1 MEKALWPSQ
10 TEILKSLPR
19 QQTQGDENEY
29 AQNQNIQIAYLL
41 PEEIMGHEQNNQP
54 QNDKEQQM
62 SDEIAQLDGVVETMM
77 SELTELREYKKTSR
91 ETQKKLKEK
100 IDT

>member
-1 MEKALWPSQ
+1 
-10 TEILKSLPR
+10 
-19 QQTQGDENEY
+19 
-29 AQNQNIQIAYLL
+29 
-41 PEEIMGHEQNNQP
+41 MGHEQNNQP

>member
-1 MEKALWPSQ
+1 
-10 TEILKSLPR
+10 
-19 QQTQGDENEY
+19 
-29 AQNQNIQIAYLL
+29 
-41 PEEIMGHEQNNQP
+41 
-54 QNDKEQQM
+54 M